1 MNIETLQAAERVSA
15 WYRNRSTTRRVPTA
29 APVSGPVIPGLPL
42 PVAHDADI
50 DDPQL
55 PGEAGSL
62 DEPPLSPRP
71 TQVS

>member
-15 WYRNRSTTRRVPTA
+15 WYRNRLPRSTATA
-29 APVSGPVIPGLPL
+29 APVVGRVVPGQPL
-42 PVAHDADI
+42 PVAHEADI
-50 DDPQL
+50 DDPHL

-62 DEPPLSPRP
+62 DEPPLAPRP